1 MATKDNIPIWKL
13 RENIS
18 GVRIERINNAFITS
32 FLDDIAR
39 FHRNDHFI
47 AVLLTSGEAEIM
59 VDFKNVQL
67 SNGRLLFTLP
77 GQIQR
82 AVKFNPRSN
91 GWILFL
97 DNKLVDDYA
106 RMMIEDSLLKA
117 PLLSLSKAEVDW
129 FARYFD
135 LLSLTYQDH
144 NFGSLHKSAVNSLVI
159 PCIYKI
165 ASAFQAATESASK
178 QKSPRKI
185 ELTKKFKR
193 LIRDHYLELKKPA
206 DYADL
211 MSLSINY
218 LNDTV
223 KSVTGFS
230 ASHFIQQEMLREA
243 QRLLCYTDLT
253 IKEISGKLGYDDSKY
268 FNRLFTKLS
277 RITPGRFRNDFKSG
291 SDRKIKK

>member
-1 MATKDNIPIWKL
+1 MKDNIPIWKL

-32 FLDDIAR
+32 FLDDITK

-47 AVLLTSGEAEIM
+47 AVLLTSGDAEIM

-82 AVKFNPRSN
+82 AVRFNPRSN

-117 PLLSLSKAEVDW
+117 PLLSLSKTEVNW
-129 FARYFD
+129 FARYFE

-144 NFGSLHKSAVNSLVI
+144 NFSSLHKSAVNALAI

-165 ASAFQAATESASK
+165 ASAFQMATDSASR

-193 LIRDHYLELKKPA
+193 LIRDNYLELKKPA

-291 SDRKIKK
+291 SARKIKK

>member
-1 MATKDNIPIWKL
+1 MKDNIPIWKL

-18 GVRIERINNAFITS
+18 GVRIERINNTFIKS
-32 FLDDIAR
+32 FLDDITK

-82 AVKFNPRSN
+82 AVRFNPRSN

-129 FARYFD
+129 FARYFE
-135 LLSLTYQDH
+135 LLSLTYHDH
-144 NFGSLHKSAVNSLVI
+144 DFGSLHKSAVNSLVI
-159 PCIYKI
+159 PCICKI
-165 ASAFQAATESASK
+165 ASAFQTATDSASK
-178 QKSPRKI
+178 QRSPRKI

-277 RITPGRFRNDFKSG
+277 RITPGRFRNNF
-291 SDRKIKK
+291 RH